1 MYYSKEMT
9 EKARAVIAG
18 EIDIPC
24 PIGWHTLY
32 ESNVLCAYACTLL
45 RLPDAG
51 IDADAIGA
59 EDIRIFQCGV
69 EHNIE
74 TVTGIMYSH
83 EAAGITD
90 GRYDGVGGSDL
101 YRWII
106 GCCDDAEKWHRAKR
120 AGMLYMMEKKLSES
134 ENPSTRLKRGC
145 GFIVSYPDLVTAKDE
160 SLCIHVPV
168 DAIERTVE
176 DIEKCPFDTRYLG
189 EKR

>member
-59 EDIRIFQCGV
+59 EDIRIFQYGV

-106 GCCDDAEKWHRAKR
+106 GRCDDAEKWHRSRYVVPDGSEAQGMQQPFRLRKILLRFPHGLSGCRDCKR
-120 AGMLYMMEKKLSES
+120 CEHMYRHA
-134 ENPSTRLKRGC
+134 
-145 GFIVSYPDLVTAKDE
+145 A
-160 SLCIHVPV
+160 
-168 DAIERTVE
+168 
-176 DIEKCPFDTRYLG
+176 
-189 EKR
+189 

>member
-1 MYYSKEMT
+1 MYFSKEMT

-45 RLPDAG
+45 RMPDAG

-101 YRWII
+101 YRWIV
-106 GCCDDAEKWHRAKR
+106 GRCDDAEKWHRAKR
-120 AGMLYMMEKKLSES
+120 TGMLYLMEKKLSES
-134 ENPSTRLKRGC
+134 ESPSTRLKRGC
-145 GFIVSYPDLVTAKDE
+145 GFIVSYPDLVTAKDVSTCTGMPLE
-160 SLCIHVPV
+160 EVLRTAA
-168 DAIERTVE
+168 AIE
-176 DIEKCPFDTRYLG
+176 KNPFY
-189 EKR
+189 

>member
-1 MYYSKEMT
+1 MKKETVMYYRKEMT

-59 EDIRIFQCGV
+59 EDIRIFQYGV

-106 GCCDDAEKWHRAKR
+106 GRCDDAEKWRRAKR
-120 AGMLYMMEKKLSES
+120 AGILYLMEV
-134 ENPSTRLKRGC
+134 KRKECSSHSDFEKFCC
-145 GFIVSYPDLVTAKDE
+145 GFLTDCQDLVTAKDVSTCTGMPLE
-160 SLCIHVPV
+160 EVLRTTA
-168 DAIERTVE
+168 AIE
-176 DIEKCPFDTRYLG
+176 KNPFY
-189 EKR
+189 

>member
-1 MYYSKEMT
+1 MYYRKEMT

-59 EDIRIFQCGV
+59 EDIRIFQYGV

-74 TVTGIMYSH
+74 TVTGIKCILMKQPASRMAVTMAL
-83 EAAGITD
+83 AAPTCTAGLLGAATMRRN
-90 GRYDGVGGSDL
+90 GAGPSEPV
-101 YRWII
+101 
-106 GCCDDAEKWHRAKR
+106 CC
-120 AGMLYMMEKKLSES
+120 
-134 ENPSTRLKRGC
+134 T
-145 GFIVSYPDLVTAKDE
+145 
-160 SLCIHVPV
+160 
-168 DAIERTVE
+168 
-176 DIEKCPFDTRYLG
+176 
-189 EKR
+189 